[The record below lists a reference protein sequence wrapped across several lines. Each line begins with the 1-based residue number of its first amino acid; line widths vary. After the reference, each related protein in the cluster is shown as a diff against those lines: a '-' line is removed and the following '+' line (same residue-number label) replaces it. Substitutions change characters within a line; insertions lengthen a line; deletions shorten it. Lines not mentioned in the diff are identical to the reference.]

1 MADTPTVPYTGTT
14 PGQRRVIAIG
24 EILLCSS
31 VPTQIALSVLLGL
44 IGLMPE
50 GDDGRLSLPF
60 VLILSLGDTLILVAL
75 MVALTR
81 AHGDSLRALWLGDRP
96 VAREALVGA
105 MLVPLVFFAVV
116 VLLNLLRLLAPWLHN
131 VPTNPF
137 EQLAATPAE
146 AMVLAVVA
154 IVAGGVREELQRA
167 FLLQRFVRHLGGRAV
182 GVAVLSIA
190 FGAGH
195 YMQGWDAVVTT
206 GLLGAFWAVLYLRR
220 GSSVAPIVSH
230 AGFNGLEVLRVAIFG
245 ADLKS
250 ARISRW
256 VRPKAKCSSAPESAK
271 RNNNTAPSVHAPKMS
286 PSTRRQVPSRST
298 ACLGAPPCS
307 IR

>member
-1 MADTPTVPYTGTT
+1 VADTPTVPYTGTT
-14 PGQRRVIAIG
+14 SGQRRVVAIG

-31 VPTQIALSVLLGL
+31 VPTQIALSVFLGL
-44 IGLMPE
+44 IGLTPE

-60 VLILSLGDTLILVAL
+60 VLILSLGDTFILVAL

-81 AHGDSLRALWLGDRP
+81 AHGDSVRALWLGDRP
-96 VAREALVGA
+96 VAREVLAGA

-146 AMVLAVVA
+146 AVALAVVA

-167 FLLQRFVRHLGGRAV
+167 FLLRRFVRHLGGPAV

-245 ADLKS
+245 A
-250 ARISRW
+250 
-256 VRPKAKCSSAPESAK
+256 
-271 RNNNTAPSVHAPKMS
+271 
-286 PSTRRQVPSRST
+286 
-298 ACLGAPPCS
+298 
-307 IR
+307 

>member
-1 MADTPTVPYTGTT
+1 MADPPTVPYTGTT
-14 PGQRRVIAIG
+14 SGQRRVVAIG

-31 VPTQIALSVLLGL
+31 VPTQIALSVFLGL
-44 IGLMPE
+44 IGLTPE

-60 VLILSLGDTLILVAL
+60 VLILSLGDTFILVAL
-75 MVALTR
+75 MAALTR

-96 VAREALVGA
+96 VAREVLAGA
-105 MLVPLVFFAVV
+105 MLVPFVFFAVV

-146 AMVLAVVA
+146 AVALAVVA

-167 FLLQRFVRHLGGRAV
+167 FLLRRFVRHLGGPAV

-230 AGFNGLEVLRVAIFG
+230 AGFNGLEVLRVAI
-245 ADLKS
+245 
-250 ARISRW
+250 
-256 VRPKAKCSSAPESAK
+256 
-271 RNNNTAPSVHAPKMS
+271 
-286 PSTRRQVPSRST
+286 
-298 ACLGAPPCS
+298 LGA
-307 IR
+307 